1 MGPLQSVR
9 TRTHE
14 SESMS
19 NGNVTDE
26 HERSE
31 WAKARARHLRCKEEI
46 QLLLAEM
53 ERVLIWLDAKSKWWD
68 EQQARREGVDQ
79 RLALGLKSYAR
90 RQASMYQQLSR
101 VFVAQWTPILNNA
114 KLGQSWI
121 RKWTCN
127 VAYVAGGP
135 ARVFQEDQ
143 EPGASFHHGDV

>member
-31 WAKARARHLRCKEEI
+31 WAKARARHLCCKEEI
-46 QLLLAEM
+46 QLLLAKM
-53 ERVLIWLDAKSKWWD
+53 ERVLIWLNTKWWD

-79 RLALGLKSYAR
+79 HLALGLKSYAR
-90 RQASMYQQLSR
+90 CQASMYQQLSR
-101 VFVAQWTPILNNA
+101 VFVAQWTPILNNVTTDFT
-114 KLGQSWI
+114 GVHPNS
-121 RKWTCN
+121 TFEE
-127 VAYVAGGP
+127 GP
-135 ARVFQEDQ
+135 LPQLTEWDFEQIGHNAT
-143 EPGASFHHGDV
+143 